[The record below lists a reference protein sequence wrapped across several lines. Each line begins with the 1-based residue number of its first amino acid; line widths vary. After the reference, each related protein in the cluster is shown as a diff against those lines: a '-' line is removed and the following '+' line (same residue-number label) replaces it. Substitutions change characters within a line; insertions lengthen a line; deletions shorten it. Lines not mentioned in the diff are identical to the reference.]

1 MTKKHSNKFVW
12 TVVALVIAA
21 AAGLGYYTN
30 SLQLREEN
38 SQSANAAEA
47 ADDHEHAATPE
58 LPYDASVLD
67 VRSDDIIIGSADAK
81 NTLVEYSS
89 LSCPHCAH
97 FHKEMLPEI
106 KKQLIDTGKAR
117 HVVRYFPLNLP
128 ALRGAMLVECGSKAK
143 RLELL
148 EELYATQDTWAFTPQ
163 FLEALKTIGGKH
175 GIDAAAFDSCMADNA
190 LEAKILNNRKE
201 GMEKLHIKGT
211 PSFFINGKPLEL
223 KGGLTT
229 ESFIKAVE
237 SPVEPKAEAPA
248 ETPAETK

>member
-12 TVVALVIAA
+12 TVVVLVVAA

-38 SQSANAAEA
+38 IQSANAAEA
-47 ADDHEHAATPE
+47 SDGHDHDHDKAPQT
-58 LPYDASVLD
+58 PYDATPLET
-67 VRSDDIIIGSADAK
+67 RSDDIIIGQATAA
-81 NTLVEYSS
+81 NTIVEYSS
-89 LSCPHCAH
+89 LSCPHCAK
-97 FHKEMLPEI
+97 FHKDMLPLI

-128 ALRGAMLVECGSKAK
+128 ALRAAMLVECGAKAK

-163 FLEALKTIGGKH
+163 FQEVLKTIGAKH
-175 GIDAAAFDSCMADNA
+175 GTDAAAFDSCMADTA

-211 PSFFINGKPLEL
+211 PSFFLNGKPLEL
-223 KGGLTT
+223 VDGLSA

-248 ETPAETK
+248 ETK